1 MNGEVEN
8 EKIGGSMRKFLAA
21 ILLFA
26 ASSAN
31 AQQVAPASKFIREN
45 APVIAVTHVQ
55 LIDGSGAPAQAD
67 QTIVMDHGK
76 IVAVGPTARPCLR
89 ARK

>member
-1 MNGEVEN
+1 
-8 EKIGGSMRKFLAA
+8 MRKFLVT
-21 ILLFA
+21 IFLFA
-26 ASSAN
+26 ASSVN

-55 LIDGSGAPAQAD
+55 LIDGRGAPAQAD
-67 QTIVMDHGK
+67 QTIVIDHSK
-76 IVAVGPTARPCLR
+76 IVAVGPTAGTAVP